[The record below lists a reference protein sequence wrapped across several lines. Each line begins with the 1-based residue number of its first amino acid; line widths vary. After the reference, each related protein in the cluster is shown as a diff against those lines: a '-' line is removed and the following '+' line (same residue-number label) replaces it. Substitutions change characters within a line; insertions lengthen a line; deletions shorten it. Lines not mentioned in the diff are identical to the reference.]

1 MFGDYLPRIPT
12 ITMVLSI
19 DLPSL
24 LIVSVFCALTTSQ
37 EKVITNILEKMKPHM
52 SSQLLRLCLK
62 IFGTIFINGDR
73 KRGPSSTF
81 QPPGGVYTGGLDMKT
96 VTLGIASRSESNK
109 RFLSALA
116 GKHRGEFISFTTP
129 ALLFKTLSAKRWELL
144 KAMTGG
150 GPMSIREVARRLD
163 RDVKAV
169 HRDVHILLDVGI
181 LQKTQKGRIEFPYD
195 AVQVDFLLRAA

>member
-1 MFGDYLPRIPT
+1 
-12 ITMVLSI
+12 
-19 DLPSL
+19 
-24 LIVSVFCALTTSQ
+24 
-37 EKVITNILEKMKPHM
+37 
-52 SSQLLRLCLK
+52 
-62 IFGTIFINGDR
+62 
-73 KRGPSSTF
+73 
-81 QPPGGVYTGGLDMKT
+81 MKT